1 MDPKQL
7 VRLGG
12 IVAALGN
19 AFDPGRGKAAEQYYS
34 GKQIHMVIANGAGGA
49 YDIYARILAAHLA
62 RHIPGNPAI
71 IDQNMPTAA
80 GMQATN
86 WTYAVAPRDGTVILA
101 TYNSLLAE
109 PLYGNPA
116 T

>member
-1 MDPKQL
+1 
-7 VRLGG
+7 
-12 IVAALGN
+12 
-19 AFDPGRGKAAEQYYS
+19 
-34 GKQIHMVIANGAGGA
+34 MVIANGAGGA
-49 YDIYARILAAHLA
+49 YDIYARILAAHLS
-62 RHIPGNPAI
+62 RHIPGNPGI

-86 WTYAVAPRDGTVILA
+86 WAYTAAPRDGTVILA

-116 T
+116 ARYDPRRFEYVGSISKQQNIAPPGIPIRSRPSPRQGTNR